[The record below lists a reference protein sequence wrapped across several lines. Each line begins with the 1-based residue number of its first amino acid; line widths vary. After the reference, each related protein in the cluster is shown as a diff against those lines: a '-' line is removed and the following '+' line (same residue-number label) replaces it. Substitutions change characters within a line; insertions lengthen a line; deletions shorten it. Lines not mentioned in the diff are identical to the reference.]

1 KMYLPHTTSI
11 VDTVSE
17 TIPADTVQGCGECVL
32 VVEDDDMVRQFVCR
46 QLELL
51 GYRVISAGSGP
62 AAFSILQERA
72 DIDLLFTDVVMP
84 GGMTGRML
92 ADAARTLRPGLRVLY
107 TSGYTENAIVHHGR
121 LDQGISLL
129 SKPYR
134 RAELARKI
142 RDVLLGAA

>member
-1 KMYLPHTTSI
+1 FFTTKDKGKGTGLGLSMVFGFIKQSGGHVSVYSEPGHGTTVKMYLPHTTSI

-72 DIDLLFTDVVMP
+72 DID
-84 GGMTGRML
+84 
-92 ADAARTLRPGLRVLY
+92 
-107 TSGYTENAIVHHGR
+107 
-121 LDQGISLL
+121 
-129 SKPYR
+129 
-134 RAELARKI
+134 
-142 RDVLLGAA
+142 